1 MKKIRYGSAAVLT
14 ALVIFGLTACGGRDN
29 GNMGTTSNGSQPA
42 SQSASYQETERD
54 SNSTN
59 MDESTTG
66 TSGAAGKTNSS
77 GTSSGSDTSVE
88 STGVI
93 DGLLDDV
100 GDEIEDGIHNVE
112 KAMDGT
118 VASSTGS
125 GDR

>member
-1 MKKIRYGSAAVLT
+1 
-14 ALVIFGLTACGGRDN
+14 
-29 GNMGTTSNGSQPA
+29 
-42 SQSASYQETERD
+42 
-54 SNSTN
+54 

-77 GTSSGSDTSVE
+77 GTSAGSDTSVE